1 MISVEVMTD
10 TLFRYRPVLVEPL
23 DSHAAVA
30 LIVDTARSTQDPDI
44 VFIERA
50 AHEGDPW
57 SGHVAFPG
65 GRCESEDDGPS
76 ATAVSETREEIG
88 IDLSVGHLLGR
99 LGRHGGALRGGGRVH
114 AHRRRGTCGDIR
126 CGRGRVRHQHRD
138 LSLIHI

>member
-76 ATAVSETREEIG
+76 ATAVRETREEIG
-88 IDLSVGHLLGR
+88 IDLSVACHPMFIFEFVATVFTR
-99 LGRHGGALRGGGRVH
+99 L
-114 AHRRRGTCGDIR
+114 
-126 CGRGRVRHQHRD
+126 Q
-138 LSLIHI
+138 